1 MCTIAPLSDYSAI
14 VVSAGASGLAWARVE
29 GDQWVEQGK
38 VDPRPSVIHPRFRF
52 RPSGGLWLAWS
63 DRRWMHVSSYRNGTW
78 ERGDSVKCARTDGSV
93 SAPGW
98 LDASRDTAER
108 PLLAWG
114 DFGFNGRAVGALAF
128 PSETGWAW
136 GDEIPGSENIFTTP
150 SVARD
155 RNGDAWLVWMKNRE
169 GGNIFTHTYNKAL
182 SSTPKILNS
191 GPSRVVSWALS
202 ESAPETWWAV
212 LRARPGQSFQEVARV
227 RAGQDVHMTWTDTA
241 APPGALLY
249 KIRRESVDV
258 RYQWESAVGSWPPP
272 RFGPYLPVRDPLV
285 IGVGPRGFDLT
296 TLVFS
301 GAPEGALSIE
311 LFDLQGRLVHRESI
325 RATGSGRDTFELRP
339 GSLAQP
345 LPPGIYFA
353 RATDSLQRI
362 SNAAKVLV
370 LR

>member
-1 MCTIAPLSDYSAI
+1 
-14 VVSAGASGLAWARVE
+14 
-29 GDQWVEQGK
+29 
-38 VDPRPSVIHPRFRF
+38 
-52 RPSGGLWLAWS
+52 
-63 DRRWMHVSSYRNGTW
+63 MHVSSYRNGTW